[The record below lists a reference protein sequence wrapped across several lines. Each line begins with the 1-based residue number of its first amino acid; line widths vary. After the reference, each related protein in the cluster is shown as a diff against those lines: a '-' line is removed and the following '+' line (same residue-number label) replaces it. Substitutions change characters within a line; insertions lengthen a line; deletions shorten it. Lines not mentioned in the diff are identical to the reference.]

1 MRLVHSEMRL
11 VASEVAARLGLV
23 DTTAVGC
30 CSEPSCD
37 AILGTVVVVI
47 SSGYSLVTGR
57 LVYPVLVR
65 MCAARTR
72 PSPPLIRFSITAS
85 FLVDLGPSLW
95 TNTTSPVLLLIGPSC
110 SVEFT
115 KRCEVLVPPSV
126 PEMFEDTGLRCYLLP
141 HVRCTSIV
149 RIGWII
155 VSNGVRQ

>member
-11 VASEVAARLGLV
+11 MASVVAVRLGLV
-23 DTTAVGC
+23 DTTAIGC

-72 PSPPLIRFSITAS
+72 PSPPLIRFFITAS
-85 FLVDLGPSLW
+85 FQVDLGPFLW
-95 TNTTSPVLLLIGPSC
+95 TDTTSPVLTDC
-110 SVEFT
+110 T
-115 KRCEVLVPPSV
+115 LVPVVLWNSRRDV
-126 PEMFEDTGLRCYLLP
+126 RYSCLHLFQKCSRIWACVVICCLMSDALP
-141 HVRCTSIV
+141 
-149 RIGWII
+149 
-155 VSNGVRQ
+155 